1 MIDRKKFFT
10 TVRQSVFHG
19 HMRQKQ
25 VDGINIIL
33 DTWGASVFIDMRWL
47 AYMLGTA
54 FHETGATMQP
64 IKEYGNLAYF
74 TRMYDVQGKRPDVAK
89 RMGNTKPGDGARYC
103 GRGFVQLTW
112 QINYK
117 RAGYVLG
124 IDLVNNPDLAL
135 VPDVAARIM
144 FEGMTDATM
153 IFEDHT
159 SIAPSFSFTGRTL
172 EQYFNDS
179 REDWISAR
187 RVINGLYHAAVIAET
202 AQDFYA
208 ALQEERG

>member
-1 MIDRKKFFT
+1 MDRKKFFT
-10 TVRQSVFHG
+10 EVRQSVFHG
-19 HMRQKQ
+19 HLRQKQ

-33 DTWGASVFIDMRWL
+33 DAWTASVFNDLRWL

-89 RMGNTKPGDGARYC
+89 RMGNVRPGDGARYC

-112 QINYK
+112 QLNYK
-117 RAGYVLG
+117 RAGYILG

-135 VPDVAARIM
+135 KPDVAARIM
-144 FEGMTDATM
+144 FEGMTDALV
-153 IFEDHT
+153 IFEDST
-159 SIAPSFSFTGRTL
+159 SVDPKFSFTGRTL
-172 EQYFNDS
+172 EQYFNAKT
-179 REDWISAR
+179 EDWINAR
-187 RVINGLYHAAVIAET
+187 RVINGLDHAGIIAET